1 MLRKILLLL
10 PHLFCNAKFEF
21 SWFFNTNEQHQ
32 TIIRDF
38 NSENR
43 NAVWVSKWDEYHN
56 YWVLINAF
64 WIHLDLS
71 DIDMWDMDLSDT
83 DLDLLDADI
92 SSKHFVYLQDVLKTF
107 LEDVFKTCLQ
117 DVFETSSA

>member
-1 MLRKILLLL
+1 MPLVQEIIKFTIEPLVFQNRPLNGAHSIWDIKL
-10 PHLFCNAKFEF
+10 PWKN
-21 SWFFNTNEQHQ
+21 Q

-43 NAVWVSKWDEYHN
+43 NATWVSKWDEYHN

-64 WIHLDLS
+64 WIRLDLS

-83 DLDLLDADI
+83 DLDFLDTDTPT
-92 SSKHFVYLQDVLKTF
+92 KHSQ
-107 LEDVFKTCLQ
+107 
-117 DVFETSSA
+117 